1 MGPQYQHKHLGPLEW
16 VGGHW
21 NGLGAIGMDRGPLE
35 CTGGN
40 WNGYVPSTCIQALI
54 FVTTFFRKSHQK
66 SECLTQM
73 TKHASKTIKFE
84 LLGAQT
90 ACGDCSN
97 AIPTRP
103 HIPSLGIPSLTSPTR
118 FCNFL
123 DFVWLLFGCFRASGG
138 LLEACS
144 GLENLAQDKRG
155 NPIKEKP
162 RDCAR

>member
-1 MGPQYQHKHLGPLEW
+1 
-16 VGGHW
+16 
-21 NGLGAIGMDRGPLE
+21 MDRGPLE

-103 HIPSLGIPSLTSPTR
+103 HIPSLGIPSLTISRSSKSVRSQSCVEYLPEGCTRLALGDQSLGNTGNTSPNSTICTQWCSDVLSCVHAR
-118 FCNFL
+118 SIVFTFAH
-123 DFVWLLFGCFRASGG
+123 FGHAPF
-138 LLEACS
+138 
-144 GLENLAQDKRG
+144 
-155 NPIKEKP
+155 
-162 RDCAR
+162 